1 MFNYIEFFSQ
11 EIEKLKE
18 SGGYRT
24 FLDVERI
31 AGSFPQAQQHGPGA
45 GGRIRVW
52 CSNDYLGMGQHPL
65 VLEAMHKAVDES
77 GAGSG
82 GSRNI
87 SGNNHYHVLL
97 EQELADLHGTEA
109 ALIFPSGYSAND
121 AALTALAGRLPGCVV
136 FSDELNHASMIAGI
150 RHSGAAKHVFRH
162 NDPDH
167 LEELLAGT
175 DPALPKIVALE
186 SIYSMESDRAPL
198 AQFLEVSERYGA
210 LTYLDE
216 VHAVGMY
223 GPRGAGLAADL
234 GLADRFDIIQGTL
247 AKAFGVAGGYVAGP
261 AVVIDAVR
269 SFASAFIFTT
279 SLPPAVAAGALA
291 AIRHLKHSD
300 RERAQLRTKSRLLHE
315 LLQERGIPVVSDAA
329 HIVPVL
335 VGDADACRQVAGEL
349 LDQHRLYV
357 QPINSP
363 SVPVGTERLRVTPT
377 PQHTDAE
384 IVAFAQALDAIW
396 TRHGLPRL
404 CLTPAEA
411 EGLDEAGAIAETT
424 PTPGA

>member
-1 MFNYIEFFSQ
+1 MGFFSQ
-11 EIEKLKE
+11 EIENLKK

-31 AGSFPQAQQHGPGA
+31 AGSFPQAQQRGPGPS
-45 GGRIRVW
+45 GRIRVW
-52 CSNDYLGMGQHPL
+52 CSNDYLGMGQHPV
-65 VLEAMHKAVDES
+65 VLEAMHRAVAES

-97 EQELADLHGTEA
+97 EEELADLHGTEA

-136 FSDELNHASMIAGI
+136 FSDALNHASMIAGI

-198 AQFLEVSERYGA
+198 AAFLEVAERYGA

-223 GPRGAGLAADL
+223 GPRGAGLAAEL
-234 GLADRFDIIQGTL
+234 GLADRFDIVQGTL

-261 AVVIDAVR
+261 AVVIDAIR
-269 SFASAFIFTT
+269 SFAAAFIFTT
-279 SLPPAVAAGALA
+279 SLPPAVAAGGLA

-300 RERAQLRTKSRLLHE
+300 SERAQLRHKSRLLHG
-315 LLQERGIPVVSDAA
+315 LLQEFGIPVVSDAA

-335 VGDADACRQVAGEL
+335 VGDADACRLVAGEL
-349 LDQHRLYV
+349 LDRHRLYV

-363 SVPVGTERLRVTPT
+363 SVPEGTERLRVTPT

-396 TRHGLPRL
+396 ARHGLPRL
-404 CLTPAEA
+404 RLTAAEA
-411 EGLDEAGAIAETT
+411 SSAASAAV
-424 PTPGA
+424 PSASAVPGK